1 MTAAVLHFKVSVTTM
16 DKKSLHHFWTKF
28 RAIKPIYFLVL
39 AIISGVICIVSLR
52 NNNLQMVKLR
62 DAVYTA
68 DKNNSDV
75 EGSLRNLR
83 EYVYAHM
90 NTELASGPNAVHP
103 PIQLKY
109 TYDRLAKAAGKS
121 GSDSQTY
128 SDAQKYCEAKIPTG
142 FSGSY
147 RLSCIQS
154 YVTSHG
160 GVAIKSI
167 PQNLYQFDFVSPRWS
182 PDAAGWGLL
191 ATIVFAV
198 LFVAFWLTDYLVR
211 RSLKHHQ

>member
-1 MTAAVLHFKVSVTTM
+1 M
-16 DKKSLHHFWTKF
+16 DKKSLHHWWTKL
-28 RAIKPIYFLVL
+28 RRVKPWYFLVL
-39 AIISGVICIVSLR
+39 AVISGIVCVAALR

-68 DKNNSDV
+68 DKNNGDV
-75 EGSLRNLR
+75 EGALRRLR

-90 NTELASGPNAVHP
+90 NTALASGPNAVHP

-109 TYDRLAKAAGKS
+109 TYDRLAKAANAKTN
-121 GSDSQTY
+121 DANSQIY

-147 RLSCIQS
+147 RLSCVQS

-160 GVAIKSI
+160 GVAVKSI
-167 PQNLYQFDFVSPRWS
+167 PQNLYQFDFVSPKWS
-182 PDAAGWGLL
+182 PDLAGWSLV
-191 ATIVFAV
+191 ATI
-198 LFVAFWLTDYLVR
+198 LFVLLFVGLWLLDTAVR
-211 RSLKHHQ
+211 RTLKHHA